1 MKILFSKEAENDVIE
16 NAHYIAQSDPKIGA
30 EVFDRVWETCQ
41 LLVSLP
47 TMGTPINSL
56 FDTSQLGEKIQE
68 LLNARPLLTDMR
80 RFPVKKFNKLMV
92 FYRVV
97 NNELHVERILHGRR
111 DLPVVF
117 SDMLV

>member
-1 MKILFSKEAENDVIE
+1 MKVVFSKEAENDVVE
-16 NAHYIAQSDPKIGA
+16 NAHYIAQSNPKVGA

-41 LLVSLP
+41 LLASLP

-68 LLNARPLLTDMR
+68 LLNAQPLLAEMR
-80 RFPVKKFNKLMV
+80 RFPVKKFKKLIA

-117 SDMLV
+117 SDMFV